1 MTIPALAR
9 EYDATLR
16 ISVDPRQ
23 RFQSID
29 GFGVNVIGPWF
40 RDDQKPMFDM
50 LIDDLGATMFRVGPY
65 FVYSNWEEMNDN
77 DDPNLMNWEYYNN
90 RYSSPV
96 FQPSWALMRY
106 LNSRGI
112 RPLIAL
118 YGPVPDW
125 MTDDKVGPLQQPT
138 SLASLNAK
146 RQNHLSPSM
155 YDEFAEEVVSMLVYA
170 RTQARVDFEYF
181 SPFNETDAYPNEG
194 PRIDPNEVAKVLEV
208 VARRLKKEGLRDVRL
223 APADQAEP
231 TKDFIS
237 PILKDAEVMKQVGAL
252 TLHIYRDSDMV
263 TPHVE
268 HIRKSEFP
276 HIPLWVT
283 EYGELDDLNRT
294 AENEWTGFSVAA
306 DRRALRALNQGAG
319 ALLIWDAFDD
329 YEDCVKRLCY
339 YGLFHSAGHVYSPKK
354 RYYAAKQLYHFV
366 RPGSQRIA
374 AESNSPNLT
383 VSAFRNGGPNEV
395 IVVGV
400 KKGGPGHVR
409 VEVPGNQP
417 LPATWDLYET
427 TRQLDC
433 VKVDTPAITSG
444 AAEFDLPNEAI
455 FTLVGKVK
463 EQP

>member
-50 LIDDLGATMFRVGPY
+50 LIDELGATMFRVGPY

-170 RTQARVDFEYF
+170 RT
-181 SPFNETDAYPNEG
+181 
-194 PRIDPNEVAKVLEV
+194 
-208 VARRLKKEGLRDVRL
+208 
-223 APADQAEP
+223 
-231 TKDFIS
+231 
-237 PILKDAEVMKQVGAL
+237 
-252 TLHIYRDSDMV
+252 
-263 TPHVE
+263 
-268 HIRKSEFP
+268 
-276 HIPLWVT
+276 
-283 EYGELDDLNRT
+283 
-294 AENEWTGFSVAA
+294 
-306 DRRALRALNQGAG
+306 
-319 ALLIWDAFDD
+319 
-329 YEDCVKRLCY
+329 
-339 YGLFHSAGHVYSPKK
+339 
-354 RYYAAKQLYHFV
+354 
-366 RPGSQRIA
+366 
-374 AESNSPNLT
+374 
-383 VSAFRNGGPNEV
+383 
-395 IVVGV
+395 
-400 KKGGPGHVR
+400 
-409 VEVPGNQP
+409 
-417 LPATWDLYET
+417 
-427 TRQLDC
+427 
-433 VKVDTPAITSG
+433 
-444 AAEFDLPNEAI
+444 
-455 FTLVGKVK
+455 
-463 EQP
+463 